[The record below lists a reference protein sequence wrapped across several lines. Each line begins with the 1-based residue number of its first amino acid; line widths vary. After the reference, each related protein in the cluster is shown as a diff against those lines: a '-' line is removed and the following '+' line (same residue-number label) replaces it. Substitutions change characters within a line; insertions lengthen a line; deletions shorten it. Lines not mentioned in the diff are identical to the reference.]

1 MVPAAV
7 SQRWLTGSIPIVTV
21 NKGFGRTRRLGGG
34 GTHRH
39 LNTRVGSALLG
50 AAFDTVAQVG
60 ESELLT
66 DPVEFGFEDFA
77 ADNP

>member
-1 MVPAAV
+1 MVKRFDPDRDGE
-7 SQRWLTGSIPIVTV
+7 Q
-21 NKGFGRTRRLGGG
+21 GFRAEPVGWGGG
-34 GTHRH
+34 GTHRN
-39 LNTRVGSALLG
+39 LNKCVGSALLG